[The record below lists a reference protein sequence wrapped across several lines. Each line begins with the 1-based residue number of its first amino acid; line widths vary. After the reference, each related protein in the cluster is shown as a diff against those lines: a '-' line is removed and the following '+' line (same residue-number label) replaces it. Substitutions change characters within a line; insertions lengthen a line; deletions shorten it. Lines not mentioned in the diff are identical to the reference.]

1 MSENA
6 PPSETTTSDKP
17 KRERLSPVPENK
29 DTGRLDPSLLDPHQR
44 ALRAAV
50 VDAFNAK
57 KARRFLERHVKHI
70 SVARDVAEGIRFLFD
85 EHGRTP
91 ENTPLEDVVDE
102 RLELLG
108 IRGVPEQDPQ
118 IATDERLVVADGAV
132 REQAL
137 AHVRIEVAHRLRIA
151 QALDPLRVH
160 VVDVDRKSTRLNSSH
175 EWISR
180 MPSSA

>member
-102 RLELLG
+102 RRKIEYQIRWFEAALLEL
-108 IRGVPEQDPQ
+108 RN
-118 IATDERLVVADGAV
+118 RLVRVKEMEDY
-132 REQAL
+132 AL
-137 AHVRIEVAHRLRIA
+137 ETLA
-151 QALDPLRVH
+151 QKMTDS
-160 VVDVDRKSTRLNSSH
+160 DK
-175 EWISR
+175 
-180 MPSSA
+180 